1 MGFFQGLT
9 NRGIFLQI
17 IASRKTVPP
26 RMLRI
31 VPLGDLHIFFSLNSS
46 TLASSGVMV
55 AHFIPTLYFLIASAQ
70 SIVTARNKTNQFG
83 THICDNKMDFNTN
96 ITFSTRTLIIGSISV
111 LYAKIVCVKFNI
123 NKRKNQFFFDYFPN
137 YPKILTKVTNIK
149 LRPDENQ
156 ELN

>member
-1 MGFFQGLT
+1 
-9 NRGIFLQI
+9 
-17 IASRKTVPP
+17 
-26 RMLRI
+26 
-31 VPLGDLHIFFSLNSS
+31 
-46 TLASSGVMV
+46 
-55 AHFIPTLYFLIASAQ
+55 
-70 SIVTARNKTNQFG
+70 
-83 THICDNKMDFNTN
+83 MDFNTN